1 MSRKQDRYTSRPRS
15 LTSHY
20 GSSPSVLGS
29 MIGGQYSPYSNSY
42 STSAYRNYNPYT
54 VGLGRPS
61 SNLSIYGGTSS
72 GYGGVYLSGATLGSL
87 NLMTPVLKKLDK
99 KILASQKNF
108 KPKPIPLAAKAPIET
123 PAEVEAVEPPP
134 GRPER
139 KSRSASSG
147 NLNKE
152 RSRSLT
158 DLDSVA
164 ALNSRCTSLNSVV
177 SDGYCSGGERT
188 DDGEERDY
196 KALYEASQ
204 SEVRRLRAL
213 LTTSEQQLRATRA
226 TVSKLSQEN
235 QNSLSENEKREKR
248 AMERKLSEME
258 EELKQLQKLK
268 AENERLRAENRALT
282 RVVSK
287 LTNSAAK

>member
-1 MSRKQDRYTSRPRS
+1 MSRKQDRYASRPRS

-29 MIGGQYSPYSNSY
+29 MIGGQYSPYSNSYSNSY

-108 KPKPIPLAAKAPIET
+108 KPKPIPLAAKAPIEA
-123 PAEVEAVEPPP
+123 PVEVEAEAVEPPP
-134 GRPER
+134 VRPER
-139 KSRSASSG
+139 KSRSASSS

-164 ALNSRCTSLNSVV
+164 TLNSRCTSLNSVV
-177 SDGYCSGGERT
+177 SDGYC
-188 DDGEERDY
+188 
-196 KALYEASQ
+196 
-204 SEVRRLRAL
+204 VRF
-213 LTTSEQQLRATRA
+213 
-226 TVSKLSQEN
+226 
-235 QNSLSENEKREKR
+235 
-248 AMERKLSEME
+248 
-258 EELKQLQKLK
+258 
-268 AENERLRAENRALT
+268 
-282 RVVSK
+282 
-287 LTNSAAK
+287 